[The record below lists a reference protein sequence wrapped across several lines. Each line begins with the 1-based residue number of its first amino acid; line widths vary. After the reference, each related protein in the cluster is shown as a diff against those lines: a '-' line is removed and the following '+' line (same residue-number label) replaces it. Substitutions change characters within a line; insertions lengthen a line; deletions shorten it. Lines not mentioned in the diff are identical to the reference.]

1 MSMAGLN
8 KDTPIPTRFVL
19 HGASRVLEVEFDNG
33 KVFRLPFE
41 HMRVHSPS
49 AEVRGHGVGQ
59 EVLQVGKRDVT
70 IVQLVPVG
78 NYGVQPTFSDGH
90 STGIYSWDIL
100 YDLGD
105 NHDAL
110 WQAYLAQ
117 LEAAGAS
124 RDPADA
130 GGAAAPAGHDHEH
143 GHACGHDH
151 GHSPAAPSE
160 PAITEV
166 RRGTRQ

>member
-1 MSMAGLN
+1 MAGLDKN
-8 KDTPIPTRFVL
+8 TPVPTRFVL

-59 EVLQVGKRDVT
+59 EVLQTGKRDVT
-70 IVQLVPVG
+70 ITQLVPVG

-90 STGIYSWDIL
+90 STGIFSWDIL
-100 YDLGD
+100 YDLGE

-110 WQAYLAQ
+110 WQAYLAR
-117 LEAAGAS
+117 LDAASAS
-124 RDPADA
+124 RDAD
-130 GGAAAPAGHDHEH
+130 GAAAPAGDASGHVH
-143 GHACGHDH
+143 GHGCGHAP
-151 GHSPAAPSE
+151 GHAAPSAPSQPE
-160 PAITEV
+160 ITEV
-166 RRGTRQ
+166 RRGNRP